1 LEIDL
6 LLFIMLETKKLL
18 ILKLELKMKNKLLV
32 LTILISFILPFS
44 GTAQDT
50 PWFHWTFLPQT
61 QMDEIIGEASGETA
75 FNHVIEMGGYNRDRK
90 PEEFAGTFWEAKY
103 VLEKMQEYGLE
114 GAEIVRFPGR
124 QTWDGIKGELWEISP
139 NRQKLASYQDLRAM
153 LASGSN
159 SADVKAD
166 LIWVGEGGTKDF
178 EGLDVSGKIVVT
190 SASAG
195 RVHSIACE
203 QKGAVGIISFNSPR
217 PLKDPL
223 SIPWS
228 GIRTR
233 GEEKARFAFYLPPRE
248 GHLLRDRLKRGE
260 KITVHAQVEA
270 AMRDYELQDP
280 ICIIKGTDPNADEI
294 IFTAHLFEGYTK
306 QGANDNISGSAVIM
320 ETARTLKKLID
331 EGRLP
336 HPKRTIRFLWVPEFS
351 GTIPWVQANKELMKR
366 TLCNINLDMVGLQ
379 LTKSLSFMTI
389 MRTTYGN
396 PHYINDVMEN
406 YLRYVGET
414 NRTIVVNGFAQEFS
428 RRIVAPSGSEE
439 PMYYYMGTHMGSS
452 DHEVFNDW
460 GVGAPGVVMN
470 TWPDFWFHTSEDR
483 PNKMDPTQL
492 KRVVVISAGAA
503 YTIANADDDMA
514 MRIAGEITTNAS
526 RRIAHQLDRGL
537 EELKIAD
544 SKNFATGYKKSKTFI
559 EATSI
564 NERATLASIL
574 ELGTNKTLI
583 GNFLKS
589 MQKTVDEFEKTN
601 LSVLEN
607 FMKNKAR
614 SLGVKPVK
622 ITLSDLEK
630 KAGKILP
637 KLTSKIKDGGYSGYR
652 SSISEAQ
659 TALNTTY
666 KNRMFRRSATEVQ
679 LLIDGNNSALDIKK
693 LLDTQ
698 FQYEADL
705 EDILTHLDILKEA
718 GLVTLK

>member
-1 LEIDL
+1 
-6 LLFIMLETKKLL
+6 
-18 ILKLELKMKNKLLV
+18 MKNKLLV
-32 LTILISFILPFS
+32 ITILISFFLPFV

-50 PWFHWTFLPQT
+50 PWFHWTFLSQA

-90 PEEFAGTFWEAKY
+90 PEEFAGTFWEAQY
-103 VLEKMQEYGLE
+103 ILDKMKEYNLE

-159 SADVKAD
+159 SVDVKAD

-178 EGLDVSGKIVVT
+178 EGLDVSSKIVVT

-217 PLKDPL
+217 PLIDPL

-228 GIRTR
+228 GIRSREGKT
-233 GEEKARFAFYLPPRE
+233 RFAFYLPPRE

-260 KITVHAQVEA
+260 KITVHAQVES

-294 IFTAHLFEGYTK
+294 IFSAHLFEGYTK
-306 QGANDNISGSAVIM
+306 QGANDNFSGSAVIL
-320 ETARTLKKLID
+320 EVARTLKKLID

-336 HPKRTIRFLWVPEFS
+336 QPKRTIRFLWVPEYS

-414 NRTIVVNGFAQEFS
+414 NRTTVVNGFAQEFS

-470 TWPDFWFHTSEDR
+470 TWPDYWFHTSEDR
-483 PNKMDPTQL
+483 TNKMDPTQL

-503 YTIANADDDMA
+503 FTIANADDDMA
-514 MRIAGEITTNAS
+514 VRIAGEITTNAS

-537 EELKIAD
+537 DELKRAD
-544 SKNFATGYKKSKTFI
+544 DQTFTAGYKKSRTFI

-564 NERATLASIL
+564 NERSTLGSVL
-574 ELGTNKTLI
+574 ELAKDKTSV
-583 GNFLKS
+583 GNFIKS
-589 MQKTVDEFEKTN
+589 MQKTVDQYEKTN
-601 LSVLEN
+601 SLVLEN

-622 ITLSDLEK
+622 IVLSDLEK
-630 KAGKILP
+630 KAGKIIP
-637 KLTSKIKDGGYSGYR
+637 KPTSKIKDGGYGGYR
-652 SSISEAQ
+652 AAIEDARKS
-659 TALNTTY
+659 LNATY

-679 LLIDGNNSALDIKK
+679 LLVDGKNSALDIKK

-698 FQYEADL
+698 FRYETDL

-718 GLVTLK
+718 ALITL

>member
-1 LEIDL
+1 
-6 LLFIMLETKKLL
+6 
-18 ILKLELKMKNKLLV
+18 MKNKLFVLV
-32 LTILISFILPFS
+32 FLIGFCFPAI
-44 GTAQDT
+44 GAAQNT
-50 PWFHWTFLPQT
+50 SWFHWTFLPQE

-90 PEEFAGTFWEAKY
+90 PEEFAGTFWEAQY
-103 VLEKMQEYGLE
+103 VLEKMQQYGLE
-114 GAEIVRFPGR
+114 GAEIIRFPGR

-159 SADVKAD
+159 SADVKAE
-166 LIWVGEGGTKDF
+166 LIWIGEGSAKDF
-178 EGLDVSGKIVVT
+178 ESLDVTGKIVVT

-195 RVHSIACE
+195 RVHRIACE
-203 QKGAVGIISFNSPR
+203 QKGAVGIISFDSPR
-217 PLKDPL
+217 PLKEPL

-260 KITVHAQVEA
+260 KITVHAQVESE
-270 AMRDYELQDP
+270 MRDYELQDP
-280 ICIIKGTDPNADEI
+280 ICIIIGTDPNADEI

-306 QGANDNISGSAVIM
+306 QGANDNISGSAVIL
-320 ETARTLKKLID
+320 EIARTLKKLIV

-336 HPKRTIRFLWVPEFS
+336 QPKRTIRFLSVPEFS

-379 LTKSLSFMTI
+379 LTKSLSFLTT

-470 TWPDFWFHTSEDR
+470 TWPDYWFHTSEDR

-492 KRVVVISAGAA
+492 KRVAVICAGAA

-526 RRIAHQLDRGL
+526 RRITHQLDRGL
-537 EELKIAD
+537 EELKRSD
-544 SKNFATGYKKSKTFI
+544 EQNFSKVYKKSKAYI

-564 NERATLASIL
+564 NERATLASVL
-574 ELGTNKTLI
+574 ELAKDKKLV
-583 GNFLKS
+583 GNFIKS
-589 MQKTVDEFEKTN
+589 MQKTVDQYEKIN
-601 LSVLEN
+601 SLVLETY
-607 FMKNKAR
+607 MKNKAR
-614 SLGVKPVK
+614 SLGIKPVT
-622 ITLSDLEK
+622 ITLTDLEK
-630 KAGKILP
+630 KASKIIP
-637 KLTSKIKDGGYSGYR
+637 KPTAKIKDGWYGGYR
-652 SSISEAQ
+652 ASIEESQ
-659 TALNTTY
+659 KALNVNY

-679 LLIDGNNSALDIKK
+679 LLVDGKNSALDIKN

-698 FQYEADL
+698 FRYETDL
-705 EDILTHLDILKEA
+705 EDILTHLDILKKA
-718 GLVTLK
+718 GLITL